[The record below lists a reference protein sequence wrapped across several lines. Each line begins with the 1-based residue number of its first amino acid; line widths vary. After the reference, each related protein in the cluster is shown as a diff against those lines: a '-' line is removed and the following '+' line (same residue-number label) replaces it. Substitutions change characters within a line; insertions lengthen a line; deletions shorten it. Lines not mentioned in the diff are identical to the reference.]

1 VVIDTGTKGIDTKAM
16 LCVIIVPMLRVIV
29 FNYIPKELLAELYV
43 ALLLVLII
51 LFALVLKA
59 KSIIH

>member
-1 VVIDTGTKGIDTKAM
+1 LILEQKGIDTKIM
-16 LCVIIVPMLRVIV
+16 LCVIIVAMLLVIV
-29 FNYIPKELLAELYV
+29 LNHIPKELLAKLYV
-43 ALLLVLII
+43 TLLLVLTI